1 MDKLSA
7 TSRMPAC
14 HTTWQLFPRTV
25 PKLLLFL
32 PPIVNLLP
40 IFPGKNAFPQ
50 ANPRP
55 AQHFRSPAPG
65 PICRRPALPLTPG
78 PEPHVPPPLAPNP
91 EPRTP
96 PLAPDPGA
104 HIRAQHLCFPHA
116 ASLLGLCAAIS
127 DFFGPISPQIPR
139 KRSTQDGDGRGDH
152 ETPVIGEVV
161 RCRQVGVDKH
171 KAKNCVCVLRYRRKP
186 GPAWA

>member
-1 MDKLSA
+1 MSA

-32 PPIVNLLP
+32 PSIVNLLP

-65 PICRRPALPLTPG
+65 PTCRRPALPLTPG
-78 PEPHVPPPLAPNP
+78 PEPHVP
-91 EPRTP
+91 P